1 MFYSL
6 FVGDFFGGDV
16 KIFLRFYLCVFR
28 PYNVV
33 LLENDNR
40 IKDVRKQ
47 YKNKKS

>member
-6 FVGDFFGGDV
+6 FVADFFGGDV
-16 KIFLRFYLCVFR
+16 KIFSRFYLCVFR
-28 PYNVV
+28 SYNVV

-47 YKNKKS
+47 YKNKNS